1 MTSDSIASVLGA
13 EQKNADSAAA
23 APVADLLGLLEHR
36 AEIQPDFPI
45 YHYLRDGEDLA
56 ETLSFRD
63 VALKA
68 KTVAAAL
75 QGIAAEGERVML
87 LYLPGI
93 EFITSYFGCLYAK
106 HIAIPL
112 PPPRQSR
119 MLQTL
124 EKVLEI
130 ARSAQPVAVLTTQ
143 AVKEKAEEHFG
154 SLPEFAAMRW
164 LATDTL
170 DAGLADGWRKPD
182 VAADDI
188 AFLQYTSGS
197 TSLPKGV
204 ILTHANLMCNMQYF
218 DRSGVHSAESRLL
231 TWLPPFHDL
240 GLIYGLL
247 TPVYCG
253 MACYILPNAA
263 FVQRPARWLEAISRF
278 GITHTMGPN
287 FAFDLCLHGV
297 GDEQLAGLDLS
308 RWQHALN
315 GAEPVRMQTMRAF
328 AERFAAAGFDFRVFS
343 PSWGLAEAAC
353 IVTGLHYAGSGQHR
367 QQRPAA
373 EEVWVRAAELQRN
386 RLVFA
391 SADEPSA
398 LSLAGSGYPIADTEL
413 LIVDPD
419 TLAPCPADRVGEV
432 WVRNGAVSPG
442 YWQNPEQT
450 QATFHACVA
459 GDDSGRRWMRTGDL
473 GFLYADQ
480 LYITGRLKDVIIV
493 RGQNHYP
500 QDIEWTVDKAHPLL
514 KMGGAAA
521 FTVSADG
528 EERLVVV
535 AETSRRFKA
544 EQHAQELFAAI
555 RKAVADGHELQT
567 AAIALLRESAIPKTT
582 SGKIQR
588 AATKR
593 GFLQQSLQ
601 PLAQWINRNLERQLA
616 PTESG
621 AAATRPDAEAVRA
634 WLRQR
639 VAEVSGLEPAEIG
652 CDAAFGE
659 FGLDSNL
666 SVRLTDELEKAFGY
680 GRLPANLLFDYPSID
695 RVVEYL
701 CRGEAE
707 TLASE
712 SAAEASADIAIVGM
726 ACRFPGADDT
736 AAFWD
741 LLSAGTSAVR
751 PLPAERK
758 ALLAGLVDDVDALGA
773 AGWLDGIDLFDPA
786 PFHISPKEAEILDP
800 QQRLLLTAAWTALE
814 QAGISREELAGSAT
828 GVFIGISGSE
838 YGQLAWRSDSSL
850 DGHAG
855 TGTAAS
861 IAANRLSY
869 FLDLRGPSLAVDTA
883 CSSSLVAVHLACQSL
898 LAGECDTA
906 LVGGVNLMLNPAL
919 TRALGKA
926 GMLSV
931 TAACHSFDAAA
942 DGYVRG
948 EGVGLV
954 VLRRETLA
962 AGRGNRVLA
971 YIAGSA
977 INQDGHSFGLTAPNG
992 VAQRALLRRAYA
1004 AAKLEPNTVDYL
1016 EAHGTGT
1023 ALGDPIEAG
1032 ALAEVVGAG
1041 RERPC
1046 LIGSVKANIGH
1057 LEAAAGIAGL
1067 IKAVLCLQHNAVP
1080 PLAGFSALNPH
1091 IRFDAKALAVNT
1103 ELRRFA
1109 AEQPL
1114 RHIGVTSMGFGGS
1127 NAHVVLRRAE
1137 PAVAAVNRP
1146 QRSHYALLLS
1156 AERPADLAALAAVYL
1171 DFLPA
1176 GAERWASLCY
1186 QANRGRSGLPYRS
1199 VLHAADSGEL
1209 LAGLARLAQSGQ
1221 AGPAAVVGTPKPLAL
1236 LFTGQGSQYAGMA
1249 RGLYA
1254 HAPVFRATVDQCDLL
1269 LSGAGMAPVAP
1280 LLYGPDALDSDHL
1293 AETATAQPALF
1304 VVGYALARYF
1314 ESCGLAPAVAVGH
1327 SLGEY
1332 VAACFAGAMSLADA
1346 LRLVVLRAQLM
1357 QRCSDRGGMLAMLT
1371 DKAAALELIA
1381 ADPGL
1386 ALAADNGPAQ
1396 VTVSGPLPALEALT
1410 ERAKA
1415 AGIAVL
1421 PLKVKRAFHSAD
1433 MEPIL
1438 EEFRAVANQ
1447 VAWQAPRLPVIGN
1460 LHAAP
1465 VARFDADYWVEHL
1478 RQPVRFRE
1486 CIAAAEALG
1495 AGTFL
1500 EIGAQPALAAM
1511 LRRFDPAP
1519 AVVSSL
1525 DAQRPDWLAL
1535 NSALAELWRA
1545 GYRVDFGAAW
1555 AGETFDQLDLPGYPF
1570 QPSRFWL
1577 QPTTR
1582 TPMTTATATT
1592 TTGELARLL
1601 APLLK
1606 CATDDIDPN
1615 RSFLELGADSLVLV
1629 EFLRQVQ
1636 GRFGVQ
1642 VAIHSLFEDL
1652 RSLQALAAWL
1662 AEQGATLPAGAEA
1675 ESAAAIVEVA
1685 SWLQRQLGLLL
1696 KRPADELD
1704 NRRSFLELGADSLVL
1719 TELLRLVSERYAVD
1733 IGMARLFAEL
1743 SSIDTLAPAIA
1754 AASPTLDAEPAA
1766 VAALPAA
1773 AESEQAPLP
1782 SAAPGAAAPGDWHG
1796 LLERQLDAFNR
1807 LVQDQLG
1814 LLRGGVSSPSQPA
1827 PAVPASSPSPAPA
1840 AAPALRPATP
1850 LPATGNAAAAGLN
1863 PAQQQ
1868 HLRELAAAYQ
1878 AKHAGSK
1885 RYAETYRE
1893 VFADYRSSLGFR
1905 QATKAMIFPLVVKT
1919 AAGSRIYDLDGNEF
1933 VDLTMAFGSSL
1944 LGYNPELVKQALAAQ
1959 LADGI
1964 QVGPKSPLVGEAA
1977 QLVRDL
1983 TGCERVAF
1991 ANSGTEAVMTAVRL
2005 ARAVSGRTRI
2015 VRFAGSYHGHSDTML
2030 VKAGGEGGSGL
2041 PIAPGVPLSV
2051 AQDAIVLAYGDE
2063 AALATIQRHAGE
2075 LAAIVVEPVQSRR
2088 PGLQPRE
2095 FLQRLREIAS
2105 AAGCALIFDEI
2116 ITGFRLA
2123 PGGAQEY
2130 FGVRADLVT
2139 YGKVAGGG
2147 MPIGIVAGNARFM
2160 NAIDGGPWQF
2170 DDDSYPAATAT
2181 FFAGTFS
2188 GHPLTM
2194 AAAVAVLRQL
2204 RDAGPAL
2211 QAGITA
2217 KTARL
2222 VQELNDY
2229 FAAEGFAIRV
2239 NHAGSLFRFVFFDNY
2254 SVEFQPIEANL
2265 FFYHMT
2271 LRGVYIW
2278 EGHTC
2283 FLSSAHSDADVDFIV
2298 RAGRESAQALR
2309 QGGFFP
2315 PPAGSPLPASR
2326 DAAGSEAGAQAL
2338 NALATALAAQA
2349 LQELQALP
2357 AHIGGICKVERAAGA
2372 IGVAP
2377 KRRRLFGRMF
2387 AMLNEAGWLRAV
2399 GEDWELLQS
2408 LPVATADLEREAR
2421 SSADA
2426 AAVDLLLHCAAAL
2439 PAVLCGRSDAA
2450 EVLFG
2455 GENYALLQRL
2465 YRHAPGAAAA
2475 NAALARAAA
2484 AAAAVADVS
2493 GKAAVLEV
2501 GAGTGSATAQLLP
2514 GLSRRDLRYLFTD
2527 LSSAFLHR
2535 AEREFAAYPQVE
2547 YATLD
2552 IERDPA
2558 EQGFV
2563 RQSFDLIVASNV
2575 LHATADLGK
2584 TLNHLRS
2591 LLAPNGRL
2599 LLLECVGRQPWLDLI
2614 FGLTDG
2620 WWAFQDST
2628 LRADYPLLP
2637 AAAWTEL
2644 LQRAGFIEAAAEVH
2658 AGYQAVITARLP
2670 QAPAALPL
2678 NGAQQDILVHLEL
2691 SEEVQAAYNEL
2702 VLFELAGAPE
2712 RDKLEQAFRG
2722 VVARHDSLR
2731 AALSEDRSQVVI
2743 GQEPDTT
2750 LVEADFSD
2758 LPDALAEAK
2767 AREWVLARSAEPF
2780 DLTRPPLIKA
2790 FLARLGDDRY
2800 WLLFLAHH
2808 MIIDGISYGLLI
2820 QEIVEFYRHLS
2831 DGSALALP
2839 RPVTLAEANRR
2850 VAAQR
2855 PQDRE
2860 FWLQQFGQGVPALDL
2875 PTDYPRPPE
2884 QRFAAQRTCLVLDAE
2899 VAAQL
2904 KALTQRCNATPFMVM
2919 LAVYRLLLNRL
2930 SGQQRSVIG
2939 VPVSMHGDR
2948 PGESFIGFGVN
2959 VLPIVGNSDSQATFA
2974 DYLQQAKHVFLQA
2987 FEHRGFPFAELV
2999 RAVNPE
3005 RDPSRPALVSAVFNY
3020 EAVGALAGGGLRFT
3034 PLVPPS
3040 AHTKYELTLD
3050 VVADASQTVLVLT
3063 YNTALFA
3070 ADTAERLLARY
3081 AKLLAQ
3087 LAAAPDTRLG
3097 SIDLLLD
3104 EEREGLGMNPPIAY
3118 DNRCLHHLC
3127 ADQAKRTPERIAL
3140 RWHDTE
3146 LSYRELDAQANRLA
3160 HLLQQHGVGVEDR
3173 VAVCLARG
3181 PQLVVALLAVL
3192 KAGACYV
3199 PVDPNYPAERR
3210 AVILRCAEAKLL
3222 LADTADAA
3230 ISAAANA
3237 APLLS
3242 PADPRLAS
3250 CPDTAPASAVRPEHL
3265 AYIIFTSGSTGLP
3278 KGVAIEHRN
3287 AASMI
3292 DWAAQEFALPAGA
3305 GMLASTS
3312 VCFDLS
3318 VYEIFYPLAHGGKVV
3333 MVDNILHLPEL
3344 ARQDDI
3350 AVINTVPSAMEEIL
3364 RQRAVPASV
3373 RTINLAGEALP
3384 LALVQ
3389 GIQQHYPDVA
3399 VYNLYG
3405 PSEDTTYSTFV
3416 RFPERFQGPVTIGRP
3431 IAGSQ
3436 LYLLDPDLNPVPA
3449 GGKGEI
3455 YLAGNGL
3462 CRGYFGNQAG
3472 TAAAFLPDPFSATPG
3487 ARMYRTGDLGRL
3499 NPDGMVEYLGRSDFQ
3514 VKIRGHRIELGEIET
3529 VLAQVPG
3536 VQRAVVI
3543 ADGEPGRQ
3551 RLLAFY
3557 SAETELGDALKQ
3569 TAAAKLPAFMV
3580 PGVCTRVTEFPLSPN
3595 GKIDRRQLAQLAHG
3609 QEPTE
3614 AGPGGQLPRNALES
3628 EIAAIWAEHL
3638 QLDSIHIGDDFFALG
3653 GHSLLATQILYEI
3666 NRRHGCRL
3674 RLTDI
3679 MKHPTVAELAE
3690 AVLERALQDSPDLQ
3704 ALLAELVRDGAELAA
3719 S

>member
-1 MTSDSIASVLGA
+1 MSSDSMKAVPA
-13 EQKNADSAAA
+13 NEQNKADSSGAG
-23 APVADLLGLLEHR
+23 APVADLMGLLEYR
-36 AEIQPDFPI
+36 AETQPDFPI
-45 YHYLRDGEDLA
+45 YRYLRDGEDVA
-56 ETLSFRD
+56 ETLSFAE

-75 QGIAAEGERVML
+75 QGVAAAGERVML

-106 HIAIPL
+106 NIAIPL

-143 AVKEKAEEHFG
+143 AVKEKAEEHFA

-170 DAGLADGWRKPD
+170 DAELAADWRQPQI
-182 VAADDI
+182 AADDI

-204 ILTHANLMCNMQYF
+204 ILTHANLMHNMRYF
-218 DRSGVHSAESRLL
+218 DQSGIHNKESRLL

-328 AERFAAAGFDFRVFS
+328 AERFAAAGFDLRVFS

-353 IVTGLHYAGSGQHR
+353 IVTGLHYAGSGQR
-367 QQRPAA
+367 RRQRPAPQ
-373 EEVWVRAAELQRN
+373 EVWVLAAELQRN

-391 SADEPSA
+391 SPDDPAA

-413 LIVDPD
+413 MIVDPE
-419 TLAPCPADRVGEV
+419 TLAPCPAADWIGEV
-432 WVRNGAVSPG
+432 WVRSGAVSPG

-459 GDDSGRRWMRTGDL
+459 GDPSGKRWMRTGDL
-473 GFLYADQ
+473 GFLHDGQ

-521 FTVSADG
+521 FTVTADA

-544 EQHAQELFAAI
+544 EQHAAELFAAI

-567 AAIALLRESAIPKTT
+567 AAIVLLRESAIPKTT

-593 GFLQQSLQ
+593 GFLQQSLA
-601 PLAQWINRNLERQLA
+601 PLAQWVNRNLERQLA
-616 PTESG
+616 PAEP
-621 AAATRPDAEAVRA
+621 AAAAARPDSEAVRN
-634 WLRQR
+634 WLRRR
-639 VAEVSGLEPAEIG
+639 VAEIAGLDLAEIG

-659 FGLDSNL
+659 FGLDSNA
-666 SVRLTDELEKAFGY
+666 SVRLTDELAKAFGF
-680 GRLPANLLFDYPSID
+680 GSLPANLLFDYPSID
-695 RVVEYL
+695 RVADYL
-701 CRGEAE
+701 CRGEDAAAAAGADAE
-707 TLASE
+707 PE
-712 SAAEASADIAIVGM
+712 PDIAVVGM
-726 ACRFPGADDT
+726 ACRFPGADGT

-741 LLSAGTSAVR
+741 LLSSGASAVR

-758 ALLAGLVDDVDALGA
+758 ALLAGLADDVDALGA

-786 PFHISPKEAEILDP
+786 LFHISPKEAAILDP
-800 QQRLLLTAAWTALE
+800 QQRLLLTAAWSALE
-814 QAGISREELAGSAT
+814 QAGITREELAGSAT

-838 YGQLAWRSDSSL
+838 YAQLAWHSASGR

-855 TGTAAS
+855 TGTASS

-883 CSSSLVAVHLACQSL
+883 CSSSLVAVHLACRSL

-906 LVGGVNLMLNPAL
+906 LVGGVNLLLNPAL
-919 TRALGKA
+919 TRALAKA
-926 GMLSV
+926 GMLSAS
-931 TAACHSFDAAA
+931 AACHSFDGAA

-954 VLRRETLA
+954 VLRRAALA
-962 AGRGNRVLA
+962 AERGNPLLA
-971 YIAGSA
+971 LIAGSA

-992 VAQRALLRRAYA
+992 VAQRALLRQTYA
-1004 AAKLEPNTVDYL
+1004 AAKLAPGAVDYL

-1032 ALAEVVGAG
+1032 ALAEVLGAG

-1046 LIGSVKANIGH
+1046 LLGSVKANIGH

-1080 PLAGFSALNPH
+1080 PLAGFRGLNPH
-1091 IRFDAKALAVNT
+1091 IRFDPQALEINT
-1103 ELRRFA
+1103 QLRRFS
-1109 AEQPL
+1109 AERPL
-1114 RHIGVTSMGFGGS
+1114 RHVGVTSMGFGGT
-1127 NAHVVLRRAE
+1127 NAHVVLRRADS
-1137 PAVAAVNRP
+1137 PAATAAAP
-1146 QRSHYALLLS
+1146 QRSHYTLLLS
-1156 AERPADLAALAAVYL
+1156 AERPTDLAPLAASYL
-1171 DFLPA
+1171 DVLQSHPKQ
-1176 GAERWASLCY
+1176 WASLCY
-1186 QANRGRSGLPYRS
+1186 RANVGRSGLAYRTA
-1199 VLHAADSGEL
+1199 LHAADAGEM
-1209 LAGLARLAQSGQ
+1209 LAGLARLAQGT
-1221 AGPAAVVGTPKPLAL
+1221 AAVTAAVAGTPKPLAF
-1236 LFTGQGSQYAGMA
+1236 LFTGQGSQYPGMA
-1249 RGLYA
+1249 RDLYA
-1254 HAPVFRATVDQCDLL
+1254 HAPRFRATVDECDLL

-1280 LLYGPDALDSDHL
+1280 LLYGSDALDGDGL

-1314 ESCGLAPAVAVGH
+1314 ESCGLAPAVVVGH

-1332 VAACFAGAMSLADA
+1332 VAACFAGAMSLTDA

-1357 QRCSDRGGMLAMLT
+1357 QRCSDQGGMVAMLA
-1371 DKAAALELIA
+1371 DKAVALELIG
-1381 ADPGL
+1381 ADSAL
-1386 ALAADNGPAQ
+1386 ALAADNGPTQ
-1396 VTVSGPLPALEALT
+1396 VTVSGQHQSLAALA

-1438 EEFRAVANQ
+1438 AEFRVVAAQ
-1447 VAWQAPRLPVIGN
+1447 VAWQPPRLPVIGN
-1460 LHAAP
+1460 LTAAA
-1465 VARFDADYWVEHL
+1465 VDRFDADYWVEHL
-1478 RQPVRFRE
+1478 RRPVRFRE
-1486 CIAAAEALG
+1486 CIAAAGALG
-1495 AGTFL
+1495 AGMFL
-1500 EIGAQPALAAM
+1500 EIGAQPALTAM

-1519 AVVSSL
+1519 TAVASL
-1525 DAQRPDWLAL
+1525 DGQRPDWLAV

-1545 GYRVDFGAAW
+1545 GHRVDFRKAW
-1555 AGETFDQLDLPGYPF
+1555 AGETFDRVELPGYPF

-1577 QPTTR
+1577 EPTTR
-1582 TPMTTATATT
+1582 KPMTNATAINP
-1592 TTGELARLL
+1592 TGELARLL

-1606 CATDDIDPN
+1606 CAPEAIVAS

-1629 EFLRQVQ
+1629 EFLRQIQ
-1636 GRFGVQ
+1636 GRYGVQ
-1642 VAIHSLFEDL
+1642 VAMHSLFEDL
-1652 RSLQALAAWL
+1652 RDLTALAAWL
-1662 AEQGATLPAGAEA
+1662 AEQGADFGA
-1675 ESAAAIVEVA
+1675 SSNAAAAADSAEPQVA
-1685 SWLQRQLGLLL
+1685 GWLQQQLGLLL
-1696 KRPADELD
+1696 KRPAAELD
-1704 NRRSFLELGADSLVL
+1704 PRRSFLELGADSLVL
-1719 TELLRLVSERYAVD
+1719 TELLRLIGERYAVD

-1743 SSIDTLAPAIA
+1743 SSIESLAPAIA
-1754 AASPTLDAEPAA
+1754 AVSPKLETAPAA
-1766 VAALPAA
+1766 AQPAGAARVAHPLPAA
-1773 AESEQAPLP
+1773 APNAVASGELQ
-1782 SAAPGAAAPGDWHG
+1782 G
-1796 LLERQLDAFNR
+1796 LLARQLDAFNQ
-1807 LVQDQLG
+1807 LVQGQLG
-1814 LLRGGVSSPSQPA
+1814 LLHGAAAPLALEPA
-1827 PAVPASSPSPAPA
+1827 ASPAPTAVQPLTAAMPLPTAAKA
-1840 AAPALRPATP
+1840 AA
-1850 LPATGNAAAAGLN
+1850 GGLN

-1878 AKHAGSK
+1878 AKHAASK

-1905 QATKAMIFPLVVKT
+1905 QATKEMIFPLVVNT
-1919 AAGSRIYDLDGNEF
+1919 AAGSRIYDLDGNELI
-1933 VDLTMAFGSSL
+1933 DLTMAFGSSL
-1944 LGYNPELVKQALAAQ
+1944 LGYNPDLVKQALSAQ
-1959 LADGI
+1959 LEQGI

-1983 TGCERVAF
+1983 TGCKRVAF
-1991 ANSGTEAVMTAVRL
+1991 ANSGTEAVMTAVRM
-2005 ARAVSGRTRI
+2005 ARAVTGRTRI

-2051 AQDAIVLAYGDE
+2051 AQDAIVLGYGDDASLE
-2063 AALATIQRHAGE
+2063 TIRRHAGE

-2095 FLQRLREIAS
+2095 FLHSLREIAS

-2147 MPIGIVAGNARFM
+2147 MPLGIVAGNARFM

-2170 DDDSYPAATAT
+2170 GDASYPAATAT

-2194 AAAVAVLRQL
+2194 AASVAVLRHL

-2222 VQELNDY
+2222 VRELNDY

-2265 FFYHMT
+2265 FFYQMT

-2283 FLSSAHSDADVDFIV
+2283 FLSSAHSEADVDAIV

-2309 QGGFFP
+2309 QGGFFQ
-2315 PPAGSPLPASR
+2315 PAGGLPPQPGKA
-2326 DAAGSEAGAQAL
+2326 DAATAAQAL
-2338 NALATALAAQA
+2338 NALGTALAAQS
-2349 LQELQALP
+2349 LQELQVLP
-2357 AHIGGICKVERAAGA
+2357 AQVGGLCNVDKAAA
-2372 IGVAP
+2372 AMGVAP
-2377 KRRRLFGRMF
+2377 NRRRLFGRLF
-2387 AMLNEAGWLRAV
+2387 ALLAEAGWLRAA

-2408 LPVATADLEREAR
+2408 APSATANLEREAR
-2421 SSADA
+2421 SLADA
-2426 AAVDLLLHCAAAL
+2426 AAVDLLLRCAAAL
-2439 PAVLCGRSDAA
+2439 PDVLRGRSDAA
-2450 EVLFG
+2450 QVLFG

-2465 YRHAPGAAAA
+2465 YRHAPGAEPA
-2475 NAALARAAA
+2475 NQALARAAA
-2484 AAAAVADVS
+2484 AAVANVS
-2493 GKAAVLEV
+2493 GNAAVLEV

-2514 GLSRRDLRYLFTD
+2514 DLSRQQLRYVFTD

-2552 IERDPA
+2552 IERDPLP
-2558 EQGFV
+2558 QGFSA
-2563 RQSFDLIVASNV
+2563 QSFDLIVASNV
-2575 LHATADLGK
+2575 LHATADLSR
-2584 TLNHLRS
+2584 TLRHLHS
-2591 LLAPNGRL
+2591 LLAPHGRL

-2620 WWAFQDST
+2620 WWAFADAE
-2628 LRADYPLLP
+2628 LRADYPLLS

-2644 LQRAGFIEAAAEVH
+2644 LQRCGFTEAAAEVH
-2658 AGYQAVITARLP
+2658 AGYQAVVTATT
-2670 QAPAALPL
+2670 APAAAALPL
-2678 NGAQQDILVHLEL
+2678 NSAQQDILVHLEL
-2691 SEEVQAAYNEL
+2691 SEEVHAAYNEV
-2702 VLFELAGAPE
+2702 VLFELAGIPDRA
-2712 RDKLEQAFRG
+2712 KLQQAFRA
-2722 VVARHDSLR
+2722 VLARHDSLR
-2731 AALSEDRSQVVI
+2731 AALSEDRKQI
-2743 GQEPDTT
+2743 LIAAEADAR
-2750 LVEADFSD
+2750 LVEADFAD
-2758 LPDALAEAK
+2758 LPAVLAEAK

-2780 DLTRPPLIKA
+2780 DLTQPPLVKA
-2790 FLARLGDDRY
+2790 FLARLADDRY

-2820 QEIVEFYRHLS
+2820 QEVVAYYRHLRE
-2831 DGSALALP
+2831 GSALALP
-2839 RPVTLAEANRR
+2839 KPVTLAEANRR
-2850 VAAQR
+2850 LAAQR

-2875 PTDYPRPPE
+2875 PTDYPRSLE
-2884 QRFAAQRTCLVLDAE
+2884 QHFAALRCCLTLDSG
-2899 VAAQL
+2899 VAATL
-2904 KALTQRCNATPFMVM
+2904 KDLSQRSNATPFMLM

-2930 SGQQRSVIG
+2930 SGQQRSVVG

-2959 VLPIVGNSDSQATFA
+2959 VLPIVGSSDSRLTFA
-2974 DYLQQAKHVFLQA
+2974 DYLQQAKQEFLQA
-2987 FEHRGFPFAELV
+2987 FEHRAFPFAELV

-3020 EAVGALAGGGLRFT
+3020 EAVGSLAGGGLRCT

-3050 VVADASQTVLVLT
+3050 VVADAGQTVLVLT
-3063 YNTALFA
+3063 ANSALFSIE
-3070 ADTAERLLARY
+3070 TAERLLARY

-3087 LAAAPDTRLG
+3087 LASKPETRLG

-3104 EEREGLGMNPPIAY
+3104 AERASLGMNPIKPY
-3118 DNRCLHHLC
+3118 HNRCLHDLV
-3127 ADQAKRTPERIAL
+3127 ADQVGRSPDRAAL
-3140 RWHDTE
+3140 RWHDSE
-3146 LSYRELDAQANRLA
+3146 LSYRELDAKANRLA
-3160 HLLQQHGVGVEDR
+3160 HLLQGQGVGVEDR

-3181 PQLVVALLAVL
+3181 PELVVALLAVL

-3210 AVILRCAEAKLL
+3210 EAILHCAQAKLL
-3222 LADTADAA
+3222 IADGNEITAAADA
-3230 ISAAANA
+3230 
-3237 APLLS
+3237 PVLS
-3242 PADPRLAS
+3242 PADPRLAD
-3250 CPDTAPASAVRPEHL
+3250 CPDTAPDSTVRPEHL
-3265 AYIIFTSGSTGLP
+3265 AYIIFTSGSTGTP

-3292 DWAAQEFALPAGA
+3292 EWAAQEFDLAAGD

-3318 VYEIFYPLAHGGKVV
+3318 VYEIFYPLAHGAKVV
-3333 MVDNILHLPEL
+3333 IVDNILHLPEL

-3373 RTINLAGEALP
+3373 RYINLAGEALP

-3389 GIQQHYPDVA
+3389 GIQQHYPGIA

-3416 RFPERFQGPVTIGRP
+3416 RFPDRFQGPVTVGRP
-3431 IAGSQ
+3431 LPGSQ
-3436 LYLLDPDLNPVPA
+3436 LYLLDADLNPVPA
-3449 GGKGEI
+3449 GSKGEI

-3462 CRGYFGNQAG
+3462 CRGYFGNAAG
-3472 TAAAFLPDPFSATPG
+3472 TAAAFLPDPFSGVAG
-3487 ARMYRTGDLGRL
+3487 GRMYRTGDLGRMTA
-3499 NPDGMVEYLGRSDFQ
+3499 DGMVEYLGRSDYQ

-3536 VQRAVVI
+3536 VQRAIVI
-3543 ADGEPGRQ
+3543 ADGEAGRQ

-3557 SAETELGDALKQ
+3557 TGAGELQDALKQ
-3569 TAAAKLPAFMV
+3569 AAAAKLPQFMLPSV
-3580 PGVCTRVTEFPLSPN
+3580 WTQLAEFPLSPN
-3595 GKIDRRQLAQLAHG
+3595 GKIDRRQLAQLAYSLE
-3609 QEPTE
+3609 QDE
-3614 AGPGGQLPRNALES
+3614 ASADAELPRNALES

-3638 QLDSIHIGDDFFALG
+3638 QLERIHIGDDFFALG

-3690 AVLERALQDSPDLQ
+3690 CVLEQALQDSPELQ
-3704 ALLAELVRDGAELAA
+3704 ELLAELARDGAELAA